1 MTNESNFAG
10 NDVPPSVYDSS
21 IAELLGMPGDIPF
34 NVQARYFPFLNKIMQ
49 LGNMTAN
56 NIEDILMDNELSRI
70 EEINGKRRYEVRS
83 HASRLDHIKQRSHT
97 VAALSL
103 SRDGMLVKQLTSI
116 HKSIS
121 YDDGHN
127 RNNGMLGN
135 LLNRGSNDG

>member
-1 MTNESNFAG
+1 MTNESNFTG
-10 NDVPPSVYDSS
+10 NDVLPAAHDSS

-34 NVQARYFPFLNKIMQ
+34 SVQAKYFPYLNKIMQ

-56 NIEDILMDNELSRI
+56 NIEDILMDNELCRI
-70 EEINGKRRYEVRS
+70 EEINGKRRYEVRA

-97 VAALSL
+97 EAALSL

-127 RNNGMLGN
+127 RNTGMLGN
-135 LLNRGSNDG
+135 LLNRRPNDG

>member
-10 NDVPPSVYDSS
+10 NDAPPSEYDSS
-21 IAELLGMPGDIPF
+21 IAELLGTPGDIPLS
-34 NVQARYFPFLNKIMQ
+34 VQARYFPFINKIMQ

-56 NIEDILMDNELSRI
+56 NIDNILMDNELSRI
-70 EEINGKRRYEVRS
+70 EEINGKRRYEVRD
-83 HASRLDHIKQRSHT
+83 HASRLDHIKQRSYT
-97 VAALSL
+97 EAALSL

-127 RNNGMLGN
+127 RNTGMLGN
-135 LLNRGSNDG
+135 LINRRPNDG